1 VEGEHDP
8 ESSAYWYNG
17 ETYGSELARPP
28 VRPHQGALTMV
39 QQLDEAG
46 GGLEPELGA
55 FTRHVVA
62 DQEIEIRRM
71 RDLYARLR

>member
-1 VEGEHDP
+1 
-8 ESSAYWYNG
+8 
-17 ETYGSELARPP
+17 
-28 VRPHQGALTMV
+28 MV

-55 FTRHVVA
+55 FIRHVIA
-62 DQEIEIRRM
+62 DQEVEIRRM

>member
-1 VEGEHDP
+1 
-8 ESSAYWYNG
+8 
-17 ETYGSELARPP
+17 
-28 VRPHQGALTMV
+28 MV

-55 FTRHVVA
+55 FTPHVVA
-62 DQEIEIRRM
+62 DQEIEIGRM